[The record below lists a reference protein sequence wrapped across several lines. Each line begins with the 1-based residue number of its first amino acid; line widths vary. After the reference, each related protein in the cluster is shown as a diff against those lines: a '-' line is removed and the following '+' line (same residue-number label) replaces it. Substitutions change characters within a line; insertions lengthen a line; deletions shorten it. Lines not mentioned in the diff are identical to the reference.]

1 MAASGSMAAASSSF
15 VSVGLL
21 VLMNLFASVSLV
33 GVNKLLVVG
42 FSFRHVLLLSG
53 LHFGVGWAALQGASS
68 ADLPA
73 SARLFERK
81 VPAWRLVLPSAAA
94 GALSIVLMNYSLRTN
109 SLGSYQ
115 MLKVAVLP
123 ATIALAA
130 VQGTAVSTADVGAAA
145 LVSAGTAVATV
156 TDVDL
161 SAAGSAVGLAAV
173 AATAQY
179 QVACGRVQ
187 TDFGLSS
194 AQALHALSAPQAVL
208 TLVAALLLETDW
220 TARLAAAR
228 GGGAMLR
235 GGALEADG
243 AGAGLPPAID
253 DLWGHGYST
262 AEVMLIALTCVCAA
276 FLNYSSIAVIGKINP
291 VAFQFVN
298 QVRRG
303 ACRRRARA
311 ARRAAS
317 ARPPACPTPLPRAAQ
332 NGAHCHPRLC
342 HFFRERRRHAPGVP
356 LRRPR
361 ARHLRRGV
369 VHAPPRGQV
378 GDRRCCQVGRRRARA
393 RARARARTRAAC
405 RRRTACQ
412 RGHGAGGR
420 RHAARVK

>member
-21 VLMNLFASVSLV
+21 VLMNVVASVSLV

-42 FSFRHVLLLSG
+42 FNFRHVLLLSG

-243 AGAGLPPAID
+243 AGAGAGLPPA
-253 DLWGHGYST
+253 
-262 AEVMLIALTCVCAA
+262 
-276 FLNYSSIAVIGKINP
+276 
-291 VAFQFVN
+291 
-298 QVRRG
+298 
-303 ACRRRARA
+303 
-311 ARRAAS
+311 
-317 ARPPACPTPLPRAAQ
+317 
-332 NGAHCHPRLC
+332 
-342 HFFRERRRHAPGVP
+342 
-356 LRRPR
+356 R
-361 ARHLRRGV
+361 ARHECLLDLLRGLKAIPQDSGARRVAVEAVDRALV
-369 VHAPPRGQV
+369 VALADGALVGLPAASQFGFCLTALKLHDTMASGYTCPALFHALLPPLRALFAAPPQTPLDVMDVLELSWRMCKLDAV
-378 GDRRCCQVGRRRARA
+378 EIGRA
-393 RARARARTRAAC
+393 
-405 RRRTACQ
+405 
-412 RGHGAGGR
+412 H
-420 RHAARVK
+420 V